1 MSNAKTKTIKAP
13 VEKFTGLVAGVHFVD
28 GVGKTDDEGAIAYF
42 ERQGYGVGDEP
53 AEQPGNPDA
62 KYPLGDPSDK
72 WRKAEL
78 LAYAEDKK
86 IDIGEAKTVEQI
98 WGAIK
103 PGGTPYKG
111 VTTPDGQALVNDS
124 TDPKDNEI
132 KDQADLPVK

>member
-1 MSNAKTKTIKAP
+1 MASKTKTIKAP
-13 VEKFTGLVAGVHFVD
+13 VETFTGLVAGVHFVD
-28 GVGKTDDEGAIAYF
+28 GVGKTDDEAAIAYF

-53 AEQPGNPDA
+53 SEQPGNPDA

-72 WRKAEL
+72 WKKDEL
-78 LAYAEDKK
+78 LAYADDRK
-86 IDIGEAKTVEQI
+86 IDIGEATTKEQI

-111 VTTPDGQALVNDS
+111 VTTPEGKALVTDS
-124 TDPKDNEI
+124 TDPKDTTV

>member
-1 MSNAKTKTIKAP
+1 MATKTIKAP
-13 VEKFTGLVAGVHFVD
+13 NEKFSGLVAGVHFVD
-28 GVGKTDDEGAIAYF
+28 GVGKTDDKVAIAYF

-53 AEQPGNPDA
+53 SEKPGDPDA
-62 KYPLGDPSDK
+62 KYPAGDPSDK
-72 WRKAEL
+72 WTVAQL
-78 LAYAEDKK
+78 LAYAEDRK
-86 IDIGEAKTVEQI
+86 IDIGDAKKKDEI

-111 VTTPDGQALVNDS
+111 VTTPDGKALVNDS